1 MVIGN
6 EVIGIDTSKISR
18 ASKTLMEYLAFQI
31 LCLGN
36 FLVLSLIQD
45 TIFLILYQNNLLID
59 NSILIYRD
67 PNDVFR
73 EFFGGIDPFEEM
85 MDRKF
90 HYCTY

>member
-1 MVIGN
+1 M
-6 EVIGIDTSKISR
+6 
-18 ASKTLMEYLAFQI
+18 
-31 LCLGN
+31 
-36 FLVLSLIQD
+36 
-45 TIFLILYQNNLLID
+45 D

-90 HYCTY
+90 YYCIDLYEFIFYNKQLIIQIMITNCYILQLSILLDNFMVSIANLG

>member
-6 EVIGIDTSKISR
+6 VAIVIDTSKILR
-18 ASKTLMEYLAFQI
+18 ALKTLMEYLAFQI
-31 LCLGN
+31 SCLGK
-36 FLVLSLIQD
+36 FLFCSFLMIISFVIRVYQD
-45 TIFLILYQNNLLID
+45 TLLTYHL
-59 NSILIYRD
+59 ILIYRD

-90 HYCTY
+90 YYCI